1 MKRWTPSG
9 ILLVSLSLF
18 LPESGLA
25 DWPQWR
31 GPNRDGKSP
40 ASGLLKEWP
49 EGGPAIV
56 WTAEGLGRGF
66 SSVSVA
72 DGRVFTMGDFG
83 DEQFVIA
90 INEDYGSILWKT
102 SIGESW
108 TDSDFSP
115 GSRSTPTVDGDRIY
129 AYGTE
134 GALACLKADS
144 GEVVWQRNMR
154 EDFGGF
160 VMMGSACGS
169 ATCAKTTVG
178 S

>member
-1 MKRWTPSG
+1 MRIG
-9 ILLVSLSLF
+9 
-18 LPESGLA
+18 
-25 DWPQWR
+25 PQWR

-40 ASGLLKEWP
+40 ESGLLEEWP
-49 EGGPAIV
+49 EGGPAID

-66 SSVSVA
+66 SSVSVSN
-72 DGRVFTMGDFG
+72 GRVFTMGDFG

-90 INEDYGSILWKT
+90 INDDDGSILWKR

-108 TDSDFSP
+108 TDSGLYP

-134 GALACLKADS
+134 GTLLCLKADS

-160 VMMGSACGS
+160 VMMGSAPKKCISSRPTTFRTITEGS
-169 ATCAKTTVG
+169 SFWTDISTPAPG
-178 S
+178 HFD